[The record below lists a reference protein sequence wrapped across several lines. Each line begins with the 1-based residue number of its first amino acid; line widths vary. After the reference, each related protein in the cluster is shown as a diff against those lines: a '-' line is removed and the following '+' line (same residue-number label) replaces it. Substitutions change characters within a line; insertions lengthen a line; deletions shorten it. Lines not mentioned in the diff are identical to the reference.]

1 MGDRQLD
8 LFAATGTLPESPPQL
23 KPGRPELV
31 PADLDDAAV
40 IDALPW
46 AGMAEAA
53 ALAAEAGRR
62 RLVAAVPALER
73 LCRRFAGFGRER
85 AVPEQAAALRA
96 FTRIGGP
103 EAARAVARLIAEDAV
118 QGPTRKVAVE
128 TAARLGSA
136 LPAGTV
142 LALLRDADPDVRA
155 AACRCTG
162 PWPAVVPVLLALTD
176 DGDGNVRVAA
186 LCALGRIGRR
196 EAGPA
201 LARLLRDAPSPEV
214 IEAIPGIA
222 DEDCIVLLGRLART
236 QPALADA
243 ALDALGMIDH
253 PRARQIAAAVDA
265 GRGG

>member
-1 MGDRQLD
+1 MRGRQLD
-8 LFAATGTLPESPPQL
+8 LFAATGIPPASPLQP

-53 ALAAEAGRR
+53 ALADEAGRR
-62 RLVAAVPALER
+62 RLVAAVPALVR

-85 AVPEQAAALRA
+85 AVPEQVAALHA
-96 FTRIGGP
+96 LALIGGA

-118 QGPTRKVAVE
+118 QGPTRKVAVGI
-128 TAARLGSA
+128 AAQLGSA

-162 PWPAVVPVLLALTD
+162 SWPAVVPVLIALMD
-176 DGDGNVRVAA
+176 DGDSNVRVAA
-186 LCALGRIGRR
+186 LCALGRMGRR
-196 EAGPA
+196 EVGPA
-201 LARLLRDAPSPEV
+201 LTRLLRDAPSPEV
-214 IEAIPGIA
+214 IESIPGIA

-236 QPALADA
+236 RPTLAGA
-243 ALDALGMIDH
+243 ALDALRLINH
-253 PRARQIAAAVDA
+253 PRARQIAAALDA
-265 GRGG
+265 GRRG

>member
-1 MGDRQLD
+1 MRGTQLD
-8 LFAATGTLPESPPQL
+8 LFAATGILPASPPQP
-23 KPGRPELV
+23 KPERPEPA
-31 PADLDDAAV
+31 PADLVDAAL
-40 IDALPW
+40 IEALPW

-53 ALAAEAGRR
+53 ALAAEAGRH

-85 AVPEQAAALRA
+85 AVPEQVAALRA
-96 FTRIGGP
+96 IARIGGP

-155 AACRCTG
+155 EACRCTG
-162 PWPAVVPVLLALTD
+162 PWPALIPVLLALTD
-176 DGDGNVRVAA
+176 DGDSTVRVAA
-186 LCALGRIGRR
+186 LCALGRLGRR

-214 IEAIPGIA
+214 IESVPRIA

-236 QPALADA
+236 RPALAGA

-253 PRARQIAAAVDA
+253 PRARQTAAALDA
-265 GRGG
+265 GRSG